1 MDTQN
6 VSNRFKLMMSTIRV
20 YCLRWKCQFIRIE
33 RPSPRRA
40 RQTNEMNS
48 WCSKIYCK
56 IFTITIDQTHY
67 LGSNGGSG
75 CKSSSPLNFPNPH
88 FTFQIAVSVQY
99 HAVGSR
105 YSNYLVCGASWERCN
120 FTFNSSFLPQKA
132 RCSRLRCA
140 GAGGSTRRP
149 LDAAPRMRAPA
160 RRLTGPL
167 QANRRIR
174 ARVCP
179 TCPSVCALPICGS
192 VISELDVAHCL
203 HLLMRR

>member
-1 MDTQN
+1 M
-6 VSNRFKLMMSTIRV
+6 
-20 YCLRWKCQFIRIE
+20 
-33 RPSPRRA
+33 
-40 RQTNEMNS
+40 
-48 WCSKIYCK
+48 
-56 IFTITIDQTHY
+56 
-67 LGSNGGSG
+67 
-75 CKSSSPLNFPNPH
+75 H

-160 RRLTGPL
+160 ASPAPCKQT
-167 QANRRIR
+167 AEF
-174 ARVCP
+174 ARECVHVPEC
-179 TCPSVCALPICGS
+179 VCATDLWFSDQWIGCGALPAPPDEEISLGASTRLPCSSTPGSYLNGNYSMHNYLPIVGTT
-192 VISELDVAHCL
+192 V
-203 HLLMRR
+203 LLFVKQFVREVQSHQAVRMWPV